1 MKLPNNYDIFRSIY
15 INMLLPSITAIEK
28 NEYQKAYDIYKN
40 NMAELE
46 RKYINYEQTQRL
58 IRIPQNNPNSIQ
70 SRV

>member
-1 MKLPNNYDIFRSIY
+1 
-15 INMLLPSITAIEK
+15 MLLPSITAIEK